1 MKQERKNIV
10 RQKNA
15 EERKAILITIVIV
28 LAIALL
34 ILAAVLFLP
43 NVTENE
49 KSDELSSDR
58 ADNTVSNVSH
68 SEESSL
74 AESRDA
80 SQTESQDT
88 SESDISDESND
99 MSDVSGSDELVH
111 RWVINNLGYTYIYG
125 DIGLEQCSA
134 TTATLQ
140 RYADTVNSLSSS
152 LPSGVKVYS
161 ITVPTHAEFVD
172 IPREIYSADQF
183 FNASQKNVING
194 INDRLDSRITA
205 VNIYETLR
213 EHSDEYLYFRTDI
226 NWTPLAA
233 YYAYSEFS
241 SAAGFSSPA
250 FNDYNKEMYTGF
262 LGRFYTATEEP
273 TLAANP
279 DTIEYPLVDPEGN
292 CNLTVYH
299 RGLIYNN
306 YKVVGNSVSA
316 PSNGYNVFLGMEAER
331 YKITTGNSGDKLLI
345 VSDTSAAAFVPYLV
359 SHYSEIHYV
368 NPSYFGDSL
377 KGYVSDNGIAEVL
390 FMNYATNANRFD
402 FTNVLSELGGIS
414 G

>member
-161 ITVPTHAEFVD
+161 ITVPTHAELISHGKYIRQTSFSMR
-172 IPREIYSADQF
+172 PRRMS
-183 FNASQKNVING
+183 
-194 INDRLDSRITA
+194 L
-205 VNIYETLR
+205 
-213 EHSDEYLYFRTDI
+213 
-226 NWTPLAA
+226 
-233 YYAYSEFS
+233 
-241 SAAGFSSPA
+241 
-250 FNDYNKEMYTGF
+250 
-262 LGRFYTATEEP
+262 TE
-273 TLAANP
+273 
-279 DTIEYPLVDPEGN
+279 
-292 CNLTVYH
+292 
-299 RGLIYNN
+299 
-306 YKVVGNSVSA
+306 
-316 PSNGYNVFLGMEAER
+316 
-331 YKITTGNSGDKLLI
+331 
-345 VSDTSAAAFVPYLV
+345 
-359 SHYSEIHYV
+359 
-368 NPSYFGDSL
+368 
-377 KGYVSDNGIAEVL
+377 
-390 FMNYATNANRFD
+390 
-402 FTNVLSELGGIS
+402 
-414 G
+414 